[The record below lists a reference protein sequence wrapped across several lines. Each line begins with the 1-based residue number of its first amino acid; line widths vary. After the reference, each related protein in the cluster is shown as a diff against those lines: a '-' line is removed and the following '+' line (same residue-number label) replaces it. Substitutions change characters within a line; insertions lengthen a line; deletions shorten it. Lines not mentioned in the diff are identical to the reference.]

1 MTAVPT
7 QVAHIG
13 LGAIGREVVRLVVQ
27 RADLQLVA
35 ACDIDPDLVGASLGV
50 VLGEETANTVTVTE
64 RLTNVSPSSGSDLIV
79 THTTSSSLARCLP
92 ELLSAVAAGA
102 HVVSSC
108 EELSYPWLQAPEAAA
123 TLDHAARTAGVSVVG
138 TGVNPGF
145 AMDYLPVVL
154 SGAARQVESVRVH
167 RVQDAGQRREPL
179 QAKVGAGISA
189 AEFER
194 RVAGRTIGHVGLTE
208 SAQAVAA
215 ALGWAVDWGLD
226 WDLGSNLATTETIEP
241 VLAETAVPSVF
252 GVIEPGQ
259 VTGIDQVAVVTVDDV
274 ERVRLRLSMAVGIGP
289 SRDDIW
295 LTGDPDLHLS
305 VPRGLHGDVATAA
318 AVVNTIGSIRHA
330 EPGLR
335 VMSELRPPRP
345 TPARTR

>member
-1 MTAVPT
+1 MSEVPT
-7 QVAHIG
+7 RVAHVG
-13 LGAIGREVVRLVVQ
+13 LGAIGREVVRLMLQ
-27 RADLQLVA
+27 RADLQVVA
-35 ACDIDPDLVGASLGV
+35 ACDIDPDLVGASLGA
-50 VLGEETANTVTVTE
+50 VLSEPAADGVTISE
-64 RLTNVSPSSGSDLIV
+64 RLTDVSGTSGSDLVV

-92 ELLSAVAAGA
+92 ELLAALEAGA

-108 EELSYPWLQAPEAAA
+108 EELSYPWIQAPEEAA
-123 TLDHAARTAGVSVVG
+123 TLDDAARAAEVSVVG

-167 RVQDAGQRREPL
+167 RVQDAGQRRRPL
-179 QAKVGAGISA
+179 QAKVGAGISPD
-189 AEFER
+189 EFER
-194 RVAGRTIGHVGLTE
+194 RVAGRAIGHVGLTE

-215 ALGWAVDWGLD
+215 ALGWDGGG
-226 WDLGSNLATTETIEP
+226 DLVTTETIRP
-241 VLAETAVPSVF
+241 ALAETAVPSVF
-252 GVIEPGQ
+252 GVIEPGE

-305 VPRGLHGDVATAA
+305 VPRGLHGDLATAA
-318 AVVNTIGSIRHA
+318 ALVNTIGSIRHA

-345 TPARTR
+345 SPVRAR